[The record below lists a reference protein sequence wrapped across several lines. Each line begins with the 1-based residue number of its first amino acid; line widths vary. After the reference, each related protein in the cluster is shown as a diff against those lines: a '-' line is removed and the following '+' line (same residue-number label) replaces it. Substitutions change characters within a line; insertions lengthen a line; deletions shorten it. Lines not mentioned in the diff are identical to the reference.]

1 MHGEPLAR
9 SAALKKLNSTP
20 RRADAGKRALNVWLR
35 RNCDPGLQ
43 ELLSK
48 HGITLHSPV
57 GTHDY
62 QFDRA
67 ALRECV
73 RLNFKVSERWIAEV
87 EPKGRHL
94 VQMVLMSRCERAARR
109 PPA

>member
-1 MHGEPLAR
+1 M
-9 SAALKKLNSTP
+9 
-20 RRADAGKRALNVWLR
+20 WLR

-94 VQMVLMSRCERAARR
+94 VQMALMSRCERAARR